1 MPPWHQNGL
10 QRLPVKRNQ
19 LSTKEHRMLSLE
31 ALRRDARALA
41 NGEAVLTAPESE
53 VARQLQICNACRYC
67 EGFCAVFPA
76 MTRRLEFPKADI
88 HFLANLCHNC
98 GACLHACQ
106 YAPPHEFAV
115 NIPQA
120 MAQVR
125 GQTYVD
131 YAWPP
136 VLGRLYERNGLTL
149 SLALAAALALFL
161 ILAVALKGTL
171 WSAPGANFYGI
182 FPHNLLVGLFA
193 PVFLFATL
201 ALALG
206 VRRFW
211 RDVTPATSGA
221 PLTPPAT
228 AEAADAVLRL
238 KYLDGGH
245 GEGRHDADDAYTLAR
260 RRCHPLTFYGFVLCF
275 AATSV
280 ATLYHYAFGWAAPY
294 DLPSLPKLLGAVGGI
309 SLSLGTAGLWRLN
322 LRRHPL
328 HGDAA
333 QQPMDRGFI
342 ALLFLTATS
351 GLALWAARG
360 TPPPPPA
367 PPPHPPNTGLAR
379 VFRRFFFPSRH
390 QRLGPVGSARHARPG
405 AAAVPAPGRGDGAL
419 RHAAL
424 RQVRA
429 RHLPH
434 GRSAAPRGGEDRNST

>member
-1 MPPWHQNGL
+1 M
-10 QRLPVKRNQ
+10 LP
-19 LSTKEHRMLSLE
+19 LE
-31 ALRRDARALA
+31 ALARDAQALA
-41 NGEAVLTAPESE
+41 NGEVVPAAPLTDAESE

-115 NIPQA
+115 NIPQS

-136 VLGRLYERNGLTL
+136 ALGKLYERNGLTL
-149 SLALAAALALFL
+149 ALALAVGLALFL
-161 ILAVALKGTL
+161 MLAVALKGTL
-171 WSAPGANFYGI
+171 WSVPVSNFYDI

-201 ALALG
+201 ALGLG

-211 RDVTPATSGA
+211 RDVTPATSSA
-221 PLTPPAT
+221 PLSAPAT
-228 AEAADAVLRL
+228 AEATDAVLRM

-245 GEGRHDADDAYTLAR
+245 GEGCPNEDDAYTLSR
-260 RRCHPLTFYGFVLCF
+260 RRYHHLTFYGFMLCF

-294 DLPSLPKLLGAVGGI
+294 DLPSLPKLLGAVGGV
-309 SLSLGTAGLWRLN
+309 SLALGTAGLWRLN
-322 LRRHPL
+322 LKRHPL

-333 QQPMDRGFI
+333 QKPMDRGFI
-342 ALLFLTATS
+342 ALLFLTASS
-351 GLALWAARG
+351 GLALWLARG
-360 TPPPPPA
+360 TPAMALTLCLHLGAVMALFATLPYGKFA
-367 PPPHPPNTGLAR
+367 HGI
-379 VFRRFFFPSRH
+379 FRTAS
-390 QRLGPVGSARHARPG
+390 L
-405 AAAVPAPGRGDGAL
+405 L
-419 RHAAL
+419 RHAVEK
-424 RQVRA
+424 RQPSPIGLGA
-429 RHLPH
+429 
-434 GRSAAPRGGEDRNST
+434 D